1 MDKLVAGM
9 VEDTVDRKLV
19 VLDWD
24 NMDFEVEV
32 EEGIVVFELV
42 EPV

>member
-9 VEDTVDRKLV
+9 VEDTVDRIPVL
-19 VLDWD
+19 LDWD